1 MKRTVFSRYQFWTCV
16 KEEGRPFEDFC
27 MHLQYLA
34 RQCDFA
40 EMDNMVRDKIVF
52 SIKEKPLKERLLRE
66 DDPTLQKDKDLCLA
80 FEVTQIEIKK
90 MNKPGTTTSGNDQPR
105 SVAPLQRVKK
115 KKFAPEPSKRTC
127 KQCGSEHRPRQCPA
141 YDKTCH
147 KCKGKNHFATVC
159 RSGQKNKTPHKTKV
173 HEVEIGSEEEEHLWV
188 GELETDK
195 GKRCFGVNRSE
206 DIFDLTLGLENLE
219 STEKKMDMFVV
230 KARDPKA
237 NEKSKCG
244 TKTTVMEQHAQFPK
258 EMHVSG
264 RKLLCVTCN

>member
-16 KEEGRPFEDFC
+16 MEEGRPFEDFST
-27 MHLQYLA
+27 HLQYLA

-66 DDPTLQKDKDLCLA
+66 DNPTLQKVKDLCLA

-90 MNKPGTTTSGNDQPR
+90 MNKAGTTTSGNDQSR
-105 SVAPLQRVKK
+105 SVAPLQQVKK

-127 KQCGSEHRPRQCPA
+127 KQCGSEHKPRQCPA
-141 YDKTCH
+141 YGKTCH

-173 HEVEIGSEEEEHLWV
+173 HEVEIGSEEEEQHFWV

-195 GKRCFGVNRSE
+195 V
-206 DIFDLTLGLENLE
+206 
-219 STEKKMDMFVV
+219 KKMV
-230 KARDPKA
+230 
-237 NEKSKCG
+237 SKCKG
-244 TKTTVMEQHAQFPK
+244 V
-258 EMHVSG
+258 
-264 RKLLCVTCN
+264 